1 MLASSLG
8 TLKSIKQDAEF
19 SVIRSIT
26 KSFKTFVGEH
36 HFYSNLIED
45 PLLGVAVSE
54 LQ

>member
-19 SVIRSIT
+19 LSYTIYHKI
-26 KSFKTFVGEH
+26 FKTFVDEH